1 MQAWKTKNI
10 PALQRLISDEYM
22 AMNFENKLGDKEN
35 ELTTAKDDAEL
46 ISMNVDEIQT
56 RLFGNTATAA
66 GLLSAHGN
74 RWDGTTF
81 SARVR
86 FLAAFVKHD
95 GVWQLVIT
103 QPTPTKPAQ
112 HDQNS

>member
-1 MQAWKTKNI
+1 MQAWKTKDI
-10 PALQRLISDEYM
+10 PALQKLISDEYM
-22 AMNFENKLGDKEN
+22 AMNFEDKLGDKEK
-35 ELTTAKDDAEL
+35 ELTTANGDAEL
-46 ISMNVDEIQT
+46 ISLSVDDIQT
-56 RLFGNTATAA
+56 RVFGNTATAA
-66 GLLSAHGN
+66 NLLSAQGN
-74 RWDGTTF
+74 RRDGTTF

-112 HDQNS
+112 PD